1 MAIAWD
7 AVTIDVSDS
16 TFEADVIERSKTTP
30 VVIDLWAPWCGP
42 CRALGPVLEDS
53 VAATDGKVV
62 LAKVNIDENPAV
74 AKAFQVQS
82 IPAVYAMKDG
92 KVVNGFMGAQG
103 RDAVDQFLATLL
115 PDATEVEIA
124 ALIAEGDEVS
134 LRKVLELDADHET
147 ATVALA
153 ELLASEN
160 RGDEALKVLARI
172 PETAETR
179 RVAAIARTGVAEV
192 AGIDGLDERLD
203 GLLDQVATDEAARQ
217 EFLDV
222 LELMGADDPRTGEYR
237 KQLTA
242 RLF

>member
-1 MAIAWD
+1 M
-7 AVTIDVSDS
+7 
-16 TFEADVIERSKTTP
+16 FERSKTNP

-42 CRALGPVLEDS
+42 CRALGPVLEDA
-53 VAATDGKVV
+53 VAATEGQVV

-103 RDAVDQFLATLL
+103 RDAVDTFLATLL
-115 PDATEVEIA
+115 PDEAELEIA
-124 ALIAEGDEVS
+124 ALIAAGDEAS
-134 LRKVLELDADHET
+134 LRKVLELDAGHEA

-153 ELLASEN
+153 ELLVTED
-160 RGDEALKVLARI
+160 RGEDALAVLARI

-179 RVAAIARTGVAEV
+179 RVAAMARTGDDATAVA
-192 AGIDGLDERLD
+192 DGLDDRLD
-203 GLLDQVATDEAARQ
+203 GLLDRVKDDDVARQ
-217 EFLDV
+217 EYLDV
-222 LELMGADDPRTGEYR
+222 LELMGAEDPRTKSYR
-237 KQLTA
+237 KALTA

>member
-1 MAIAWD
+1 MD
-7 AVTIDVSDS
+7 TVTIDVSDS
-16 TFEADVIERSKTTP
+16 TFEADVLERSKTTP

-42 CRALGPVLEDS
+42 CRALGPVLEEA
-53 VAATDGKVV
+53 VTATDGKVV

-74 AKAFQVQS
+74 AQAFKVQS

-103 RDAVDQFLATLL
+103 RDAVDHFLATLL
-115 PDATEVEIA
+115 PDETEIEIA
-124 ALIAEGDEVS
+124 ALIAAGDEAS
-134 LRKVLELDADHET
+134 LRKVLELDAGHEA

-153 ELLASEN
+153 ELLAHDD
-160 RGDEALKVLARI
+160 RGDEALQVLARI

-192 AGIDGLDERLD
+192 ASIDGLDERLD

-237 KQLTA
+237 KQLSA

>member
-1 MAIAWD
+1 MAID
-7 AVTIDVSDS
+7 VTDQ
-16 TFEADVIERSKTTP
+16 TFETDVFERSKTNP

-42 CRALGPVLEDS
+42 CRALGPVLEDA
-53 VAATDGKVV
+53 VAATEGQVV

-103 RDAVDQFLATLL
+103 RSAVDTFLATLL
-115 PDATEVEIA
+115 PDDAEREIA
-124 ALIAEGDEVS
+124 ALITAGDEAS
-134 LRKVLELDADHET
+134 LRKVLELDAGHEA

-153 ELLASEN
+153 ELLVAEQ
-160 RGDEALKVLARI
+160 RGDDALAVLARI

-179 RVAAIARTGVAEV
+179 RVAAMARTGADAEAV
-192 AGIDGLDERLD
+192 VDGIDERLD
-203 GLLDQVATDEAARQ
+203 GLLDRVKDDEAARQ
-217 EFLDV
+217 EYLDV
-222 LELMGADDPRTGEYR
+222 LELMGAEDPRTASYR
-237 KQLTA
+237 KALTA